1 MLEVKKIS
9 RKYPGEA
16 LGAVI
21 EASITLGKGE
31 ILSIVGKSGSGKT
44 TMLRMVAGLMKPDSG
59 EIWFM
64 DQKLQDP
71 TEQLIAGN
79 KNIKLVFQDFQLK
92 PNMTVA
98 ENIKYQLL
106 HYHKDFQE
114 ERTLELLTICKL
126 KDFANKKPHE
136 ISGGQKQRL
145 ALARALSED
154 PKLLL
159 MDEPFSSLDPMTKRA
174 LIFDLID
181 IIKKEEISL
190 ILVTHDTQDAL
201 QLSDKLAFI
210 DSGSIIQVGNPE
222 ELYNEPAN
230 LEIAQFL
237 GPVNEL
243 SSKLEHY
250 IRAEYLSLTQ
260 KGNEELIV
268 EVASSRFNGKEFVN
282 HGYENSLERWFY
294 SNQRLQVGQICYLTY
309 EPCKIF
315 SFGIDSI

>member
-1 MLEVKKIS
+1 MLEVKNIS

-21 EASITLGKGE
+21 EASITLEKGE

-59 EIWFM
+59 EVWFM
-64 DQKLQDP
+64 DKKLQNP
-71 TEQLIAGN
+71 ENQLITGN
-79 KNIKLVFQDFQLK
+79 KYIKLVFQDFQLK

-106 HYHKDFQE
+106 HYHEDFQE
-114 ERTLELLTICKL
+114 ERTLQLLALCKL
-126 KDFANKKPHE
+126 EELANKKLHE

-159 MDEPFSSLDPMTKRA
+159 MDEPFSSLDPMTKRT

-181 IIKKEEISL
+181 IIKQQEISL

-201 QLSDKLAFI
+201 QLSDRLAFI
-210 DSGSIIQVGNPE
+210 DKGRIIQVGSPE
-222 ELYNEPAN
+222 ELYSKPVN
-230 LEIAQFL
+230 LEITQFF
-237 GPVNEL
+237 GPVNKL
-243 SSKLEHY
+243 SLKLQHY
-250 IRAEYLSLTQ
+250 IRAEYLTLTEVGKEQ
-260 KGNEELIV
+260 LIV
-268 EVASSRFNGKEFVN
+268 EVASSRFNGKEFIN
-282 HGYENSLERWFY
+282 HGYEKGLERWFY
-294 SNQRLQVGQICYLTY
+294 TDKRLGVGEVCYLSY
-309 EPCKIF
+309 QSSKVL
-315 SFGIDSI
+315 SFDVNS